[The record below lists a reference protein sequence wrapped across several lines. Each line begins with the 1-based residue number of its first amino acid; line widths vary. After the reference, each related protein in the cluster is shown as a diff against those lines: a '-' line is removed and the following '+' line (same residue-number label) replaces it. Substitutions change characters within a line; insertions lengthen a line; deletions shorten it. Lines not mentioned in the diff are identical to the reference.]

1 MTERMDEADNEAL
14 QKAWEQLT
22 ILIMRQGFGVLW
34 MHHFIATE
42 FDKLCA
48 DPVMRARIG
57 VEPATAD
64 GELTHGGKE

>member
-1 MTERMDEADNEAL
+1 MTEDDEIL

-22 ILIMRQGFGVLW
+22 ILTLRQGFGRLW
-34 MHHFIATE
+34 MEHFIADE

-57 VEPATAD
+57 VEPPSASA
-64 GELTHGGKE
+64 